1 MKLKLQQMTAVLRCG
16 CVHAHLTVVST
27 VWHRV

>member
-1 MKLKLQQMTAVLRCG
+1 MKLNLQQMTEVLRCG
-16 CVHAHLTVVST
+16 CAHAHLTVLST